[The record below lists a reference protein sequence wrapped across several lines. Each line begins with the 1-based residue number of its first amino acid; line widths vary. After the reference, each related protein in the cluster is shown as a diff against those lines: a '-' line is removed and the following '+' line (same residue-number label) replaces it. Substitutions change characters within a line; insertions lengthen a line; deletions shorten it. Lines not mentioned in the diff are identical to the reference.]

1 MSALPEQ
8 RGLIAWFARNPVAA
22 NLLMLLIIC
31 AGLFSLY
38 AIRKEAVPPIEPRM
52 IEIGVA
58 YPGAAP
64 EEVEDGVIARIE
76 EALEDIDGIDEV
88 RAWAFE
94 GYGDVNVMLR
104 TDTDISR
111 AMDEVKIAID
121 AISTFPEE
129 IERPQVRREVFRAQ
143 VMKIQFWG
151 DVDEATLTRLADEAR
166 DDLARVPGVAAVNL
180 LGARDFE
187 IAIEVREETLRRYG
201 LTLNAVAAAIRASSL
216 DLPGGAIRTESGDVR
231 LRTKGQAYTAADFE
245 RIVLRTNPDGTRLTV
260 GDVADVRDGF
270 AETWFY
276 SFFDGRRSIGLDVST
291 SRTGSEIAVG
301 KRLREWVVQRQQ
313 ELPDGVYVDY
323 WGDASYYL
331 GERLGMMLENL
342 ALGSLLVFA
351 LLGLF
356 LRPQVAL
363 WVIIGIPVAFLGALA
378 LMPAFDLSINL
389 FSLFALVL
397 VLGIVVDDAIVI
409 GESAYA
415 EMERSGSGRD
425 AVVRG
430 AQRVAVPATFGV
442 LTTIAAFA
450 PMTLITGAPERIAAS
465 VGWVVILALV
475 FSLVES
481 KLILPAHLSHVRAR
495 KRGTGWLTRVQDAC
509 ANGLTRFVHTHY
521 RPFLET
527 CVAHRWTTLSVF
539 VGMLAVSIGFAFGGQ
554 LRYVFFPPMANDFV
568 FANIELSE
576 GAPEELGV
584 QVLSMLQDELA
595 TLNEALAGENDGTDV
610 VRHSATFLF
619 GGSNGRV
626 VVELHHDVSERF
638 SPEDVA
644 ARWREQV
651 GEIAGL
657 QKMEITASQFSGGG
671 PPLSFRLFGRDPE
684 QLEAASKELTA
695 YLRSFAGVYEVESSN
710 SSATRELQLEIRPE
724 AEALGLTLGD
734 LARQVREAFYGAE
747 AQRIQRGTNE
757 IKVMVRYPE
766 SERRS
771 LGDLED
777 MWIRTPDGTEV
788 PFTSVARAVYDDAPS
803 RIRRFDRRRAVNV
816 MGNVDIETVDPGDI
830 VRSVSEDYLPDLE
843 SRYPGVESALSG
855 ATEEEEETLRLIA
868 AGAALAL
875 LVIYALMA
883 VPLGSYSQPLVIM
896 SVIPFGVIG
905 AIMGHLALGLAA
917 SMVSMLGCIALA
929 GVVVNDSLIMVDFV
943 NSAVREG
950 RPRAQAAVEAGAKRF
965 RAILL
970 TSMTTFFGLV
980 PMMMETSGTASF
992 MKPMAVSLAFGILFA
1007 TVITLILVPCLYV
1020 ILDDVE
1026 LAMRR
1031 MGRRLVGTP
1040 ERTA

>member
-1 MSALPEQ
+1 MNAPPEQ

-76 EALEDIDGIDEV
+76 EALENIDGIDEI

-121 AISTFPEE
+121 SISTFPEE
-129 IERPQVRREVFRAQ
+129 IERPQVSREVFRAQ
-143 VMKIQFWG
+143 VMMIQFWG
-151 DVDEATLTRLADEAR
+151 DVDEATLKRLADEAR

-260 GDVADVRDGF
+260 GDVANVRDGF
-270 AETWFY
+270 SETWFY

-291 SRTGSEIAVG
+291 SRKGSEIAVG
-301 KRLREWVVQRQQ
+301 KRLREWVAQRQQ

-363 WVIIGIPVAFLGALA
+363 WVIVGIPVAFLGALA

-415 EMERSGSGRD
+415 EMEESGSGRD

-465 VGWVVILALV
+465 VGWVVILTLV

-495 KRGTGWLTRVQDAC
+495 KRGTGWLARVQDAC
-509 ANGLTRFVHTHY
+509 ASGLTRFVHTHY

-539 VGMLAVSIGFAFGGQ
+539 VGLLAISIGFAFGGQ

-584 QVLSMLQDELA
+584 QVLGTLQDELA
-595 TLNEALAGENDGTDV
+595 TLNTALAEENDGKDV

-657 QKMEITASQFSGGG
+657 QKLEITASQFSGGG
-671 PPLSFRLFGRDPE
+671 PPLSFRLFGRDPD

-695 YLRSFAGVYEVESSN
+695 YLRGYAGVYEVESSN

-788 PFTSVARAVYDDAPS
+788 PFTTVARAVYDDAPS

-816 MGNVDIETVDPGDI
+816 SGNVDIETLDPGDI
-830 VRSVSEDYLPDLE
+830 VRNVTEDFLPDLE

-855 ATEEEEETLRLIA
+855 ATEEEEETLRLVA

-905 AIMGHLALGLAA
+905 AIMGHLMLGLAA
-917 SMVSMLGCIALA
+917 SLVSMLGCIALA

-943 NSAVREG
+943 NSAVKEG
-950 RPRAQAAVEAGAKRF
+950 RPRAQAAVEAGARRF

-980 PMMMETSGTASF
+980 PMMMESSGTASF

-1007 TVITLILVPCLYV
+1007 TVITLILIPCLYV
-1020 ILDDVE
+1020 ILDDVQ
-1026 LAMRR
+1026 LALRR
-1031 MGRRLVGTP
+1031 MGRWLVGTP
-1040 ERTA
+1040 ERAA